1 MELKDMTL
9 FWNATVIFPVAAIS
23 LHVEAPQPAFVS
35 DQPLDCADAVEK
47 VLIKTKGRL
56 LSFRST
62 KDKCIV
68 IFLLDKEG
76 ERPEKVILKV
86 DRNVTFDKTE

>member
-1 MELKDMTL
+1 MTS

-23 LHVEAPQPAFVS
+23 LHVGAPQPTFVS
-35 DQPLDCADAVEK
+35 DQPLDCADVVEK

-56 LSFRST
+56 LSFSST
-62 KDKCIV
+62 KDKCTV
-68 IFLLDKEG
+68 IFLLDKKG

-86 DRNVTFDKTE
+86 DRNKIFDKIE

>member
-1 MELKDMTL
+1 MTS

-23 LHVEAPQPAFVS
+23 LNVGAPQATFVS
-35 DQPLDCADAVEK
+35 DQPQDCAGVVEK

-56 LSFRST
+56 LSFISN
-62 KDKCIV
+62 KDTCTV
-68 IFLLDKEG
+68 IFLLDKKG

-86 DRNVTFDKTE
+86 DRNATSDKIE

>member
-1 MELKDMTL
+1 MTS
-9 FWNATVIFPVAAIS
+9 FWTATVICPVAAIS
-23 LHVEAPQPAFVS
+23 LHVEAPQPTFVS
-35 DQPLDCADAVEK
+35 DQPLDCVDVVEK

-76 ERPEKVILKV
+76 ERPEKVIVKV
-86 DRNVTFDKTE
+86 DRNKILDDKIE